1 MAGLAVAR
9 LSRDSHSWHCLKVEK
24 WHLPSK
30 KPQNEARGRCA
41 LGPKGSKMVTGR
53 LWGEEA
59 AKQQVTDTLGR
70 IRDTNQRPREVVFV
84 TILFPRTLVLET

>member
-1 MAGLAVAR
+1 
-9 LSRDSHSWHCLKVEK
+9 
-24 WHLPSK
+24 
-30 KPQNEARGRCA
+30 
-41 LGPKGSKMVTGR
+41 MVTGR